1 MDRRARRKCRP
12 LQETMQRKAFVKSE
26 DNSNIKT
33 DTYVLKA
40 ADPFFDCDEGGIKIN
55 HILKFHPSDKD
66 ALEEYGHE
74 WILRR
79 DVPPKQEESEKQPR
93 RRSKFAADNTA
104 VEPDQVFPCQA
115 IFQLEI

>member
-1 MDRRARRKCRP
+1 MDRRARRRCRP
-12 LQETMQRKAFVKSE
+12 PRPIRLQETMQRKAFVKSE

-79 DVPPKQEESEKQPR
+79 GQMRTTSVI
-93 RRSKFAADNTA
+93 
-104 VEPDQVFPCQA
+104 PDICTSTSSPVVSTWLIDPALFNY
-115 IFQLEI
+115 